1 MNIRGDTFLLKKY
14 TYIAFLALLIALSAC
29 KSDKDIGKQEIEQH
43 SEYMNSL
50 DEKLAEESDEFNRYI
65 DLLMDGKVLDALD
78 VFENSYMTAA
88 REFVDEFSDL
98 EYTYEPLIEIVEH
111 QQKGFSEQL
120 DGHELL
126 LENLH
131 YIKKQV
137 ESDEFNDME
146 LPHSIDEIVAKE
158 EQSQQEL
165 TMSMEKMKTLMIE
178 EFGAKEEEM
187 NETSLPE
194 QYSEEQLM
202 ELAAEYEDMIS
213 LFTDGL
219 MNELGVDEQGEVGA
233 ATDIKDGDV
242 TFDDVG
248 HPHVLIEAK
257 AKFSGDLTIVGK
269 TNLPEGAVMRA
280 SSRVF
285 GYGNPYIEGEAE
297 VDANGKFKIDIQITE
312 EEYTGD
318 PIVLSVG
325 YYPEP
330 LSDLAEIY
338 GEEGEYIDGPFMKKF
353 TSSMQTRTGAI
364 ARAEMMLNDG
374 ESATFKPIPNDPPK
388 DQGDFDVWIEPEFV
402 KVHDDYYEIEL
413 KSNLSALTSIDIDIE
428 IPDYTVAGYSAK
440 GTTNDDGSIRL
451 HVKRLEDKTVEKNED
466 VTFVVTATADGSL
479 ETINLYG
486 TDGEN
491 FDGDLAEKTRKGKK
505 IEYRFTLDEYKK

>member
-1 MNIRGDTFLLKKY
+1 MKHKNISLFPYNKRKKSIVSKERYWYIEESMNIRGDTFLLKKY

-165 TMSMEKMKTLMIE
+165 TMSMEKMKTLMVE
-178 EFGAKEEEM
+178 EFGA
-187 NETSLPE
+187 
-194 QYSEEQLM
+194 EEQELSEVPLPDQFSDGEFA
-202 ELAAEYEDMIS
+202 ELAAEYEEMFS

-233 ATDIKDGDV
+233 
-242 TFDDVG
+242 
-248 HPHVLIEAK
+248 
-257 AKFSGDLTIVGK
+257 
-269 TNLPEGAVMRA
+269 
-280 SSRVF
+280 
-285 GYGNPYIEGEAE
+285 
-297 VDANGKFKIDIQITE
+297 
-312 EEYTGD
+312 
-318 PIVLSVG
+318 
-325 YYPEP
+325 
-330 LSDLAEIY
+330 
-338 GEEGEYIDGPFMKKF
+338 
-353 TSSMQTRTGAI
+353 
-364 ARAEMMLNDG
+364 
-374 ESATFKPIPNDPPK
+374 
-388 DQGDFDVWIEPEFV
+388 
-402 KVHDDYYEIEL
+402 
-413 KSNLSALTSIDIDIE
+413 
-428 IPDYTVAGYSAK
+428 
-440 GTTNDDGSIRL
+440 
-451 HVKRLEDKTVEKNED
+451 
-466 VTFVVTATADGSL
+466 
-479 ETINLYG
+479 
-486 TDGEN
+486 
-491 FDGDLAEKTRKGKK
+491 
-505 IEYRFTLDEYKK
+505 